1 LVLAMAGI
9 FGVQAYSV
17 QQRWRE
23 FGVRIALGASA
34 GSILALVLR
43 GASRV
48 VGIGILAGLGAAMA
62 MSRAISAFL
71 FGVQPIDSLTFGAVI
86 IVVGLAAATA
96 SVVPAMRATRVD
108 PAVALRQD

>member
-1 LVLAMAGI
+1 
-9 FGVQAYSV
+9 
-17 QQRWRE
+17 
-23 FGVRIALGASA
+23 
-34 GSILALVLR
+34 
-43 GASRV
+43 
-48 VGIGILAGLGAAMA
+48 MA